1 MLDHFVRG
9 QLFGYIKANPGDHFT
24 AILAALELN
33 NGTGTYHLE
42 VLEREG
48 LVKSVQEGMYR
59 RFYPTG
65 YKVPDEPR
73 LTRIQMRIYDM
84 IEQNH
89 GIPQKEIAQAIEA
102 SQQLVGYHLGILERN
117 RLIRSERLG
126 RWKRYYPTHLEER
139 LKA

>member
-9 QLFGYIKANPGDHFT
+9 QLYGYITANPGDHFT

-33 NGTGTYHLE
+33 NGTGAYHLE

-48 LVKSVQEGMYR
+48 LIKSQQEGMYR

-73 LTRIQMRIYDM
+73 LTRIQMRIYDL

-89 GIPQKEIAQAIEA
+89 GIPQKDIAQAVKG
-102 SQQLVGYHLGILERN
+102 SHQLVGYHLGILERYK
-117 RLIRSERLG
+117 LVRSERFG
-126 RWKRYYPTHLEER
+126 RWKRYYPIGVEDLAT
-139 LKA
+139 